1 MTFCTC
7 SLLGVFMGDR
17 LYSPII
23 LFLNCTAGIEIS
35 NATVNMMQTACLG
48 SSQYIFLPADL
59 GGYHYNTYNIHN
71 LWWFAVPYQNLLGIT
86 KALLA
91 KCFPFYNKRWLHV
104 GVKQLFS
111 YWGGLPPS
119 PSLENP
125 EVHLETAHAETKC
138 HRFVIVNRSIS
149 FQFLSLHQDN
159 Q

>member
-23 LFLNCTAGIEIS
+23 LFLNCTTGIEIS

-91 KCFPFYNKRWLHV
+91 KCSPFIIKGDCTWGLSNFLAIGGDFPHPPV
-104 GVKQLFS
+104 GKTLRCTLKQPMLKPNVTDLLLLTDLYPF
-111 YWGGLPPS
+111 
-119 PSLENP
+119 N
-125 EVHLETAHAETKC
+125 
-138 HRFVIVNRSIS
+138 F
-149 FQFLSLHQDN
+149 
-159 Q
+159 